1 MWIVVLAWMYVASM
15 MALAEATDPQGTV
28 LGASITFL
36 LYGVGPL
43 ALVMY
48 LMGTPGRR
56 RARQQAEARAQEQ
69 ARVEGA
75 QEGAPSP
82 STATDGGGLPAAS
95 AVPSV
100 GKEAGPV

>member
-75 QEGAPSP
+75 PSP